1 MIVRRPVARFVVA
14 QRRRCAST
22 GTHKNGENTTD
33 NRPEVRF
40 TIDDRGHEV
49 WGSRN
54 AQLPKRIAL
63 LRFAHVPESM
73 VDVLSAIREVERNF
87 GRIRDYRLLRDAD
100 RPSEYQALV
109 WTAFESPQSL
119 RLIPTTG
126 ITLKIP
132 VPTQERSEGGPG
144 LSDILGLLEPQ
155 DRGRLDRPITSPV
168 QSTGRGKSD
177 NSHRVI
183 AVEVRQTDGHEIRY
197 RNTARPPIR
206 SRAMKAAIGH
216 AFLDWGGF
224 APLQPLFETSPFTS
238 LSQAPK
244 AHESNMRLALNKWSQ
259 ILDRPDPSFPEM

>member
-87 GRIRDYRLLRDAD
+87 GRIRDYRLLRVSDYWVYIAG
-100 RPSEYQALV
+100 RLNGNRMPIVRQSIRLLSGQH
-109 WTAFESPQSL
+109 SSL
-119 RLIPTTG
+119 R
-126 ITLKIP
+126 
-132 VPTQERSEGGPG
+132 
-144 LSDILGLLEPQ
+144 
-155 DRGRLDRPITSPV
+155 
-168 QSTGRGKSD
+168 
-177 NSHRVI
+177 
-183 AVEVRQTDGHEIRY
+183 
-197 RNTARPPIR
+197 
-206 SRAMKAAIGH
+206 
-216 AFLDWGGF
+216 
-224 APLQPLFETSPFTS
+224 S
-238 LSQAPK
+238 L
-244 AHESNMRLALNKWSQ
+244 
-259 ILDRPDPSFPEM
+259 